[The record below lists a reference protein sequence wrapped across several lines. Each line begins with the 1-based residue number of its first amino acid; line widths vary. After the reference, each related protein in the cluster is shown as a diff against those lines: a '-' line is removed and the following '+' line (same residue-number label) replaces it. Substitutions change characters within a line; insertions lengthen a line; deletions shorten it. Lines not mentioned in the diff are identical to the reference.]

1 MTTTPCLLAQVD
13 SSISLLD
20 WLVIAAYLLF
30 TTLVGARLAGKQANI
45 RDFFLAGRK
54 LPWWAITGSI
64 IATEISAVTF
74 IAVPT
79 ISFARGGNL
88 TYLQLAI
95 GSILARI
102 IIGLYFIP
110 AYYQREIYSP
120 YDYMGKQLGHRVKKI
135 TTLLFFVGAILG
147 QGARIYVTA
156 FVISVVTGFNLTV
169 SIWIMG
175 AFSICWTLLGG
186 MTTVIWT
193 DVIQFCVLFVGALL
207 VLCYSVSAAP
217 GSTGEIVSTASQAG
231 KFQVLDFSTDPTL
244 AYTFWCGLLAIPF
257 LNLAALGTDQVMTQR
272 MFCCRNQR
280 DAAKAIIT
288 SSLGIGIAL
297 LMLLVGIAL
306 YAYFTPEAR
315 AVFEGENIRDRLLPT
330 FITDALPV
338 GVRGI
343 IIAAVF
349 ASAVSSLDSALA
361 ALSQT
366 TISAFI
372 RPRPSTGRRRQ
383 GFLRKLVT
391 SEIGLSKLLV
401 VFWGVALCLMAT
413 ACIIIAR
420 QYANAVDLAFAL
432 VAYTYGPLLGIF
444 LLAFFRVN
452 RDDSGLVWA
461 IPLTL
466 LTVFGL
472 SVHNPWAD
480 WIVVIAAA
488 TILLHGAIR
497 HHRDPVRVAAL
508 VTAALL
514 AVCLHQYEVPP
525 ETAAGEPKY
534 LAYPWHYVIG
544 TGMTFLLG
552 YCLGRPKAN
561 SASSRGTQRNDA
573 RKKPRQSR
581 PRERRGRG
589 AHKKDTR

>member
-1 MTTTPCLLAQVD
+1 MRICPGLFAQLD
-13 SSISLLD
+13 SSLSLFD

-79 ISFARGGNL
+79 ISFAQSGNL

-102 IIGLYFIP
+102 VIGLYFIP

-120 YDYMGKQLGHRVKKI
+120 YDYMGQQLGYRVKKI
-135 TTLLFFVGAILG
+135 TTLLFFVGAVLG

-156 FVISVVTGFNLTV
+156 FVLSVITGFDLTI

-175 AFSICWTLLGG
+175 AFSIGWTLLGG

-193 DVIQFCVLFVGALL
+193 DVIQFCVLFIGAVL
-207 VLCYSVSAAP
+207 VLCYSIVAAP
-217 GSTGEIVSTASQAG
+217 ESTGEIIATASEAG
-231 KFQVLDFSTDPTL
+231 KFQVLNFSTDPTQV
-244 AYTFWCGLLAIPF
+244 YTFWCGLFAIPF

-280 DAAKAIIT
+280 DATKAIIT
-288 SSLGIGIAL
+288 SSFGIGIAL
-297 LMLLVGIAL
+297 LMLLVGIGL
-306 YAYFTPEAR
+306 YAYFTPQER
-315 AVFEGENIRDRLLPT
+315 ALFHDETLRESLLPR
-330 FITDALPV
+330 FITQALPV

-372 RPRPSTGRRRQ
+372 KPRQSSRSGRKKR
-383 GFLRKLVT
+383 GFLRT
-391 SEIGLSKLLV
+391 MADSEIGLSKLLV
-401 VFWGVALCLMAT
+401 VLWGAVLCLMAT

-432 VAYTYGPLLGIF
+432 VAYTYGPLLGIL
-444 LLAFFRVN
+444 LLAIFRLN
-452 RDDSGLVWA
+452 RDDSGLVLA
-461 IPLTL
+461 IPLAM

-472 SVHNPWAD
+472 SVHNAWAD
-480 WIVVIAAA
+480 WFVVIAAA
-488 TILLHGAIR
+488 VILLYGATQYR
-497 HHRDPVRVAAL
+497 GDAVRVAVL
-508 VTAALL
+508 VAATLL
-514 AVCLHQYEVPP
+514 AVCLHRYEVAP
-525 ETAAGEPKY
+525 ETPTDAPKY
-534 LAYPWHYVIG
+534 LAYPWFYVIG

-552 YCLGRPKAN
+552 YCLGKPKARRP
-561 SASSRGTQRNDA
+561 SSRNSQKTKSRLRRRSGSPKKNA
-573 RKKPRQSR
+573 R
-581 PRERRGRG
+581 
-589 AHKKDTR
+589 